1 MSVLKQ
7 EAVKIIENMQEDVMM
22 QVVAYL
28 RAVSNQSSKSLEG
41 YHILQSFAGILPDNF
56 DYKMELEQAREEK
69 YGRFN

>member
-22 QVVAYL
+22 QVVTYL
-28 RAVSNQSSKSLEG
+28 RAISNQSSKSLEG
-41 YHILQSFAGILPDNF
+41 YHTLQSFAGILPDNF